1 MPDGVG
7 RREMGER
14 HVLHVSPYIHP
25 AAGGPP
31 IVVERWAELAPPHG
45 WRAHVLSTPA
55 LSPDGGRSLMAA
67 AAGRYEMSLV
77 SSALEALW
85 GSGRAKIHR
94 LVRDADIVHL
104 HTMWSP
110 LNAIVARVCRR
121 NDKPYVISP
130 HGMLDPY
137 SLGIRALKKR
147 AYLRMVENR
156 VIRGAAG
163 VLFTADEERDLAMA
177 QVGRVPNPGVVGLG
191 ADTPPASREVLETRF
206 RSTRPD
212 LADKRLIIFLGRLHP
227 KKRPDAIIRAMPAIR
242 AKLPD
247 AALLVVGGGEKDYV
261 DGLKKLARNL
271 EMSACVHFLG
281 LLTGEEKWNALAA
294 SRVFVL
300 PSLQENFAIAVA
312 EALQVGVPALITD
325 RINIWR
331 EIVGSGAGVLLQE
344 ERLEDDLASHAA
356 ALLGDIPHCHEM
368 GQKAR
373 ALALR
378 AYTWPVSVQRLS
390 AYYDAVLQP
399 RGMAHAEKAG

>member
-1 MPDGVG
+1 MPDGVD

-31 IVVERWAELAPPHG
+31 IVVERWAELAPPHD

-177 QVGRVPNPGVVGLG
+177 QVERVPNPGVVGLG

-356 ALLGDIPHCHEM
+356 ALLGDIPRCHEM